1 MPCNGLILTKKTNK
15 SVCMKPKKG
24 LRKFKIIR
32 PQPSSQCGWLTHFK
46 IFFLLGLLRA
56 LANSQSLFESESDSG
71 NDSSNSE
78 ASSILVMPLVPKD
91 DGSDDAASRID
102 VDAFG
107 RCNGV

>member
-1 MPCNGLILTKKTNK
+1 MCTYFKT
-15 SVCMKPKKG
+15 
-24 LRKFKIIR
+24 
-32 PQPSSQCGWLTHFK
+32 
-46 IFFLLGLLRA
+46 FFLFGLFRA

-78 ASSILVMPLVPKD
+78 ASSILVMPLVPRD
-91 DGSDDAASRID
+91 DGKDVAASRID